1 MHSRVGVLPVHER
14 YGYPVV
20 SSARAQGTRFVAAE
34 APFAEYRAVP
44 LPEHEGRSSLVDVA
58 LDPSAQ
64 RESSLAIAFGR
75 RGRAPGVD
83 ASLLTYRAAQV
94 GIKRRSATEYRRRR
108 SFTHAL
114 FVRTAPPSA
123 ARAAASARSGKAELA
138 VVLCVLRPS
147 GRAALTK
154 MNERLHV

>member
-1 MHSRVGVLPVHER
+1 MHER
-14 YGYPVV
+14 SGYPVV
-20 SSARAQGTRFVAAE
+20 SSARAQAARFVAAE

-44 LPEHEGRSSLVDVA
+44 PPEHEGRSSLVDVA

-75 RGRAPGVD
+75 RGRAPG
-83 ASLLTYRAAQV
+83 LTPRSYLQSSPGRH
-94 GIKRRSATEYRRRR
+94 KRRSATEYRRRR

-123 ARAAASARSGKAELA
+123 VRAAASARSGKAELA
-138 VVLCVLRPS
+138 AVLCVLRPS

-154 MNERLHV
+154 MKERLHV